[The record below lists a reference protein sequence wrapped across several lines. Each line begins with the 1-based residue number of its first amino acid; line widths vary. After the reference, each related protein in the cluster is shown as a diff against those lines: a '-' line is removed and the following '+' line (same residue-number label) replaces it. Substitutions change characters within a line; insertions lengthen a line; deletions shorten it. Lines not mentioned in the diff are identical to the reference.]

1 VLAVAATTATTPPSA
16 FASHGNAVTIQ
27 RHLEHKSVT
36 GSGNTVH
43 QEHNNVI
50 IMHGG
55 GVCQTCD

>member
-16 FASHGNAVTIQ
+16 SASHRDTIAIQ

-50 IMHGG
+50 ALI
-55 GVCQTCD
+55 D

>member
-1 VLAVAATTATTPPSA
+1 VLAVAATTATPPSA
-16 FASHGNAVTIQ
+16 FASHRHTVTIQ
-27 RHLEHKSVT
+27 RHSEHKSVT

-55 GVCQTCD
+55 GVCQTCG